1 MILNYHHRLAN
12 THSMPKW
19 ISIIFLQVTF
29 IFVTLS
35 IQSRWRSVTFDS
47 SRHIYSNKLVR
58 NTMTFKW
65 YSGSKRGAT
74 HNHSL
79 SDPSSSVVLS
89 LISVVA
95 VDPKNVATWT
105 AAHQEI
111 HPAAGNFITIDLQ
124 WSIDLYLYWIFPDKN
139 GKAGGRRQEFQF
151 SAGKR
156 SRHGRRLSPCWRI
169 EVLELR
175 QYSSILVDK

>member
-1 MILNYHHRLAN
+1 MMYHDIHDIWHLIMISQVASSVVCTIMILNYHHRLAN

-47 SRHIYSNKLVR
+47 SRHIDSNTLVR

-95 VDPKNVATWT
+95 VDPKNVSTWT
-105 AAHQEI
+105 AAHQEV
-111 HPAAGNFITIDLQ
+111 HPAAGNSITNDLQ
-124 WSIDLYLYWIFPDKN
+124 WSIDL
-139 GKAGGRRQEFQF
+139 
-151 SAGKR
+151 
-156 SRHGRRLSPCWRI
+156 
-169 EVLELR
+169 
-175 QYSSILVDK
+175 